1 MTTDMKKIFIAL
13 IVAAASLMFVG
24 CESKL
29 DIPRKGVVDLSTFYQ
44 TDADAESA
52 LVAAYYTAGRFL
64 SNTMWTSAGW
74 NDCPFL
80 SMWEYASD
88 EIYVAG
94 SDKTD
99 GQSGNEIQAF
109 RMDYNNA
116 LITGTYECYYMIIK
130 ACNDVLD
137 NFAEA
142 ADTQVKKR
150 CVAEARVLRAQ
161 TQLLLALAWGT
172 APIVE
177 SNLPGDAKPE
187 NAESQDAVLQWVADE
202 CDKAI
207 PDLTSKTSVD
217 DKKGAVKV
225 TKEFAYALKGKALI
239 SKHDYAGAKTALKQ
253 VIDSKLYALVPGEQM
268 ASLNHHSGRATTEA
282 VFELNFD
289 WFEGMDSYGRTQP
302 NFRWLWSWR
311 SDHMNSPTGEGSEFV
326 PGGWGW
332 VNPSQKFVDKIIAYD
347 GLDSYRRKAWIKT
360 YDEVLY
366 EMPYSSDFEMVEGK
380 AVPKANWTLANKKKD
395 ASRGVY
401 DSGLY
406 GHVGY
411 FMWKRLFRVEDQ
423 VLADGN
429 VANWNLTL
437 MRYAEVLLL
446 YAEAC
451 AQTGDDGSGLAA
463 LKLVNERAGGKTKVT
478 ACNMETVK
486 TEKFLEGWLDGTRF
500 QDLIRWGDAAK
511 ELADNG
517 KYYPTFYDAMSK
529 DGESEHRGYIDASDA
544 DWCSKLYSVGFKS
557 GKSELFPFPFNEM
570 QLNPNLVQNP
580 GY

>member
-1 MTTDMKKIFIAL
+1 MKKILIAL
-13 IVAAASLMFVG
+13 TVLSAALVFTG
-24 CESKL
+24 CEKRL
-29 DIPRKGVVDLSTFYQ
+29 DIPRKGVVDFTSFYQ

-52 LVAAYYTAGRFL
+52 LVAAYYTAGRFF
-64 SNTMWTSAGW
+64 SNTMWTTAGW

-80 SMWEYASD
+80 SMWEYATD

-109 RMDYNNA
+109 RMDYNNS
-116 LITGTYECYYMIIK
+116 LIAGTYECYYMIIK
-130 ACNDVLD
+130 GANDVIDHFDGEL
-137 NFAEA
+137 
-142 ADTQVKKR
+142 ADTPVKKR
-150 CVAEARVLRAQ
+150 CVAEARIIRAQ
-161 TQLLLALAWGT
+161 AQLLLALGWGT

-177 SNLPGDAKPE
+177 NNLTGSDKPA

-207 PDLTSKTSVD
+207 PDLTSKSSVN

-239 SKHDYAGAKTALKQ
+239 SKHDYAGAKTALKK
-253 VIDSKLYALVPGEQM
+253 VIDSKLYALVPGDKM
-268 ASLNHHSGRATTEA
+268 ATLNHHSGRATSEA

-289 WFEGMDSYGRTQP
+289 WFSGMNSYGRTQP

-311 SDHMNSPTGEGSEFV
+311 SDHMNPPTGPNTEFV
-326 PGGWGW
+326 EGGWGW
-332 VNPSQKFVDKIIAYD
+332 VNPSQKFVDKILAYD
-347 GLDSYRRKAWIKT
+347 GADSYRRKAWIKS

-366 EMPYSSDFEMVEGK
+366 EMPYASDSQCPTK
-380 AVPKANWTLANKKKD
+380 ADKEADKNRGITD
-395 ASRGVY
+395 AGI
-401 DSGLY
+401 Y
-406 GHVGY
+406 GNVGW
-411 FMWKRLFRVEDQ
+411 FMWKRLYRSEDRVME
-423 VLADGN
+423 DGN
-429 VANWNLTL
+429 VGNWNLTL
-437 MRYAEVLLL
+437 MRYPEVLLL

-463 LKLVNERAGGKTKVT
+463 LKLVNERAGSKTPVT
-478 ACNMETVK
+478 KCDMETVK
-486 TEKFLEGWLDGTRF
+486 TEKLLEMWLDGTRF
-500 QDLIRWGDAAK
+500 QDLVRWGDAAK

-517 KYYPTFYDAMSK
+517 KYYPSYYDALSK
-529 DGESEHRGYIDASDA
+529 LGEAKHRGYVDASDA
-544 DWCSKLYSVGFKS
+544 DWCAKIYSVGFKA
-557 GKSELFPFPFNEM
+557 GKNELFPFPFNEM

>member
-1 MTTDMKKIFIAL
+1 MKKIFIAL
-13 IVAAASLMFVG
+13 IAVASLLFTG
-24 CESKL
+24 CEKRL
-29 DIPRKGVVDLSTFYQ
+29 DIPRKGVIDLTTFYQ

-52 LVAAYYTAGRFL
+52 LVAAYYTAGRFF
-64 SNTMWTSAGW
+64 SNTMWTTAGW

-109 RMDYNNA
+109 RMDYNNS
-116 LITGTYECYYMIIK
+116 LIAGTYECYYMIIK
-130 ACNDVLD
+130 ACNDVID

-161 TQLLLALAWGT
+161 AQLLLALAWGT

-177 SNLPGDAKPE
+177 NNLAGDAKPA
-187 NAESQDAVLQWVADE
+187 NAESQEAVLQWVADE

-207 PDLTSKTSVD
+207 PDLTSKTSVN
-217 DKKGAVKV
+217 DKKGAVKI

-268 ASLNHHSGRATTEA
+268 ASLNHNSGRATSEA
-282 VFELNFD
+282 VFELNFQFFD
-289 WFEGMDSYGRTQP
+289 GMNAYGRTQP

-311 SDHMNSPTGEGSEFV
+311 SDHMNCPTGDGSELV
-326 PGGWGW
+326 VGGWGW

-366 EMPYSSDFEMVEGK
+366 EMPYSSDKEGM
-380 AVPKANWTLANKKKD
+380 TLEEKMKD
-395 ASRGVY
+395 KNRGVM

-411 FMWKRLFRVEDQ
+411 FMWKRLFRSEDR
-423 VLADGN
+423 VMADGN

-451 AQTGDDGSGLAA
+451 AKTNDDGSGLKA
-463 LKLVNERAGGKTKVT
+463 LQEVNERAGGKTKVT
-478 ACNMETVK
+478 ALTMDAVK

-529 DGESEHRGYIDASDA
+529 KGESKHRGYIDESDA

-557 GKSELFPFPFNEM
+557 GKNELFPFPFNEM
-570 QLNPNLVQNP
+570 QLNPNLSQNP

>member
-1 MTTDMKKIFIAL
+1 MKKIFIAL

-24 CESKL
+24 CESRL
-29 DIPRKGVVDLSTFYQ
+29 DIPRKGVIDMSTFYQ

-64 SNTMWTSAGW
+64 S
-74 NDCPFL
+74 
-80 SMWEYASD
+80 MWEYASD
-88 EIYVAG
+88 EIFVAG

-109 RMDYNNA
+109 RADYNNS
-116 LITGTYECYYMIIK
+116 LIAGTYECYYMIIK
-130 ACNDVLD
+130 AANDVID
-137 NFAEA
+137 HFAEA

-150 CVAEARVLRAQ
+150 CVAEARILRAQ
-161 TQLLLALAWGT
+161 AQLLLALAWGT
-172 APIVE
+172 PPIVE
-177 SNLPGDAKPE
+177 SNLAGDAKPE
-187 NAESQDAVLQWVADE
+187 NAASQDAVLQWVADE

-239 SKHDYAGAKTALKQ
+239 SKHDYAGAKTALKE
-253 VIDSKLYALVPGEQM
+253 VIDSKLYKLVPGDQM
-268 ASLNHHSGRATTEA
+268 ASLNHNSGRASTEA
-282 VFELNFD
+282 VFELNFQFFD
-289 WFEGMDSYGRTQP
+289 GMNAYGRTQP

-311 SDHMNSPTGEGSEFV
+311 SDHMNSPTGDGSELV
-326 PGGWGW
+326 VGGWGW
-332 VNPSQKFVDKIIAYD
+332 VNPSQKFVNKILEYD
-347 GLDSYRRKAWIKT
+347 GMDSYRRKAWIKS

-366 EMPYSSDFEMVEGK
+366 DMPYTSDKDGVD
-380 AVPKANWTLANKKKD
+380 KKTDKT
-395 ASRGVY
+395 RGVM

-411 FMWKRLFRVEDQ
+411 FMWKRLFRQEDR
-423 VLADGN
+423 VMADGN

-446 YAEAC
+446 YAECC
-451 AQTGDDGSGLAA
+451 AQTNDDGSGLAA
-463 LKLVNERAGGKTKVT
+463 LKLVNERAGSKTPVT
-478 ACNMETVK
+478 VCDMKTVK
-486 TEKFLEGWLDGTRF
+486 SEKFLEGWLDGTRF
-500 QDLIRWGDAAK
+500 QDLIRWGDAAT

-529 DGESEHRGYIDASDA
+529 KGEAEHRGYIDESDA
-544 DWCSKLYSVGFKS
+544 DWCAKLYNVGFKT

>member
-1 MTTDMKKIFIAL
+1 MKKIFIAL
-13 IVAAASLMFVG
+13 IAVASLLFVG
-24 CESKL
+24 CEKRL
-29 DIPRKGVVDLSTFYQ
+29 DIPRKGVIDMTTFYQ

-52 LVAAYYTAGRFL
+52 LVAAYYTAGRFF
-64 SNTMWTSAGW
+64 SNTMWTTAGW

-109 RMDYNNA
+109 RMDYNNS
-116 LITGTYECYYMIIK
+116 LIAGTYECYYMIIK
-130 ACNDVLD
+130 ACNDVID

-161 TQLLLALAWGT
+161 AQLLLALAWGT

-177 SNLPGDAKPE
+177 SNLAGDAKPE
-187 NAESQDAVLQWVADE
+187 NAESQDAVLQWVANE

-207 PDLTSKTSVD
+207 PDLTSKTSVN

-239 SKHDYAGAKTALKQ
+239 SKHDYAGAKAALKQ

-268 ASLNHHSGRATTEA
+268 ASLNHNSGRATTEA
-282 VFELNFD
+282 VFELNFQFFD
-289 WFEGMDSYGRTQP
+289 GMNAYGRTQP

-311 SDHMNSPTGEGSEFV
+311 SDHMNCPTGDGSELV
-326 PGGWGW
+326 VGGWGW
-332 VNPSQKFVDKIIAYD
+332 VNPSQKFVDKILAYD
-347 GLDSYRRKAWIKT
+347 GLDSDRRKAWIKT

-366 EMPYSSDFEMVEGK
+366 DMPYSSDFETVNKEV
-380 AVPKANWTLANKKKD
+380 VPKENWTLEDKEKD
-395 ASRGVY
+395 SSRGVY

-411 FMWKRLFRVEDQ
+411 FMWKRLFRVEDR

-451 AQTGDDGSGLAA
+451 ANAGDSDGSGLEA
-463 LKLVNERAGGKTKVT
+463 LKKVNERAGGKTHPT
-478 ACNMETVK
+478 ALTMDAVK

-529 DGESEHRGYIDASDA
+529 KGEAKHRGYIDESDA
-544 DWCSKLYSVGFKS
+544 DWCAKLYSVGFKA
-557 GKSELFPFPFNEM
+557 GKNELFPFPFNEM

>member
-1 MTTDMKKIFIAL
+1 MKKIFIAL
-13 IVAAASLMFVG
+13 TVAAASLMFVG
-24 CESKL
+24 CESRL
-29 DIPRKGVVDLSTFYQ
+29 DIPRKGVIDMSTFYQ

-80 SMWEYASD
+80 SMWEYATD

-109 RMDYNNA
+109 RMDYNNS
-116 LITGTYECYYMIIK
+116 LIAGTYECYYMIIK
-130 ACNDVLD
+130 AANDVID
-137 NFAEA
+137 HFAEA

-150 CVAEARVLRAQ
+150 CVAEARILRAQ
-161 TQLLLALAWGT
+161 AQLLLALAWGT
-172 APIVE
+172 PPIVE
-177 SNLPGDAKPE
+177 SNLAGDAKPE
-187 NAESQDAVLQWVADE
+187 NAASQDAVLQWVADE

-239 SKHDYAGAKTALKQ
+239 SKHDYAGAKTALKE
-253 VIDSKLYALVPGEQM
+253 VIDSKLYKLVPGDQM
-268 ASLNHHSGRATTEA
+268 ASLNHNSGRASTEA
-282 VFELNFD
+282 VFELNFQFFD
-289 WFEGMDSYGRTQP
+289 GM
-302 NFRWLWSWR
+302 
-311 SDHMNSPTGEGSEFV
+311 
-326 PGGWGW
+326 
-332 VNPSQKFVDKIIAYD
+332 
-347 GLDSYRRKAWIKT
+347 DSYRRKAWIKS

-366 EMPYSSDFEMVEGK
+366 DMPYTSDKDGVD
-380 AVPKANWTLANKKKD
+380 KKTDKT
-395 ASRGVY
+395 RGVM

-411 FMWKRLFRVEDQ
+411 FMWKRLFRQEDR
-423 VLADGN
+423 VMADGN

-446 YAEAC
+446 YAECC
-451 AQTGDDGSGLAA
+451 AQTNDDGSGLAA
-463 LKLVNERAGGKTKVT
+463 LKLVNERAGSKTPVT
-478 ACNMETVK
+478 VCDMKTVK
-486 TEKFLEGWLDGTRF
+486 SEKFLEGWLDGTRF
-500 QDLIRWGDAAK
+500 QDLIRWGDAAT

-529 DGESEHRGYIDASDA
+529 KGEAEHRGYIDESDA
-544 DWCSKLYSVGFKS
+544 DWCAKLYNVGFKT

>member
-1 MTTDMKKIFIAL
+1 MKKIFIAL
-13 IVAAASLMFVG
+13 IAVASLLFTG
-24 CESKL
+24 CEKRL
-29 DIPRKGVVDLSTFYQ
+29 DIPRKGVIDLTTFYQ

-52 LVAAYYTAGRFL
+52 LVAAYYTAGRFF
-64 SNTMWTSAGW
+64 SNTMWTTAGW

-109 RMDYNNA
+109 RMDYNNS
-116 LITGTYECYYMIIK
+116 LIAGTYECYYMIIK
-130 ACNDVLD
+130 ACNDVID

-161 TQLLLALAWGT
+161 AQLLLALAWGT

-177 SNLPGDAKPE
+177 NNLAGDAKPA
-187 NAESQDAVLQWVADE
+187 NAESQEAVLQWVADE

-207 PDLTSKTSVD
+207 PDLTSKTSVN
-217 DKKGAVKV
+217 DKKGAVKI

-268 ASLNHHSGRATTEA
+268 ASLNHNSGRATSEA
-282 VFELNFD
+282 VFELNFQFFD
-289 WFEGMDSYGRTQP
+289 GMNAYGRTQP

-311 SDHMNSPTGEGSEFV
+311 SDHMNCPTGDGSELV
-326 PGGWGW
+326 VGGWGW

-366 EMPYSSDFEMVEGK
+366 EMPYSSDKEGM
-380 AVPKANWTLANKKKD
+380 TLEEKMKD
-395 ASRGVY
+395 KNRGVM

-411 FMWKRLFRVEDQ
+411 FMWKRLFRSEDR
-423 VLADGN
+423 VMADGN

-451 AQTGDDGSGLAA
+451 AKTNDDGSGLKA
-463 LKLVNERAGGKTKVT
+463 LQEVNERAGGKTKVT
-478 ACNMETVK
+478 ALTMDAVK

-500 QDLIRWGDAAK
+500 QDLIRWGDAAT
-511 ELADNG
+511 ELANNG

-529 DGESEHRGYIDASDA
+529 KGESEHRGYIDESDA
-544 DWCSKLYSVGFKS
+544 DWCAKLYSVGFKS
-557 GKSELFPFPFNEM
+557 GKNELFPFPFNEM
-570 QLNPNLVQNP
+570 QLNPNLSQNP

>member
-1 MTTDMKKIFIAL
+1 MKKIFIAL
-13 IVAAASLMFVG
+13 LVAAASLTFVG
-24 CESKL
+24 CENRL
-29 DIPRKGVVDLSTFYQ
+29 DIPRKGVIDPSAFYQ
-44 TDADAESA
+44 TNEDAESA
-52 LVAAYYTAGRFL
+52 LVAAYYTAGRFF
-64 SNTMWTSAGW
+64 SNTMWTTAGW

-109 RMDYNNA
+109 RMDYNNS
-116 LITGTYECYYMIIK
+116 LIAGTYECYYMIIK
-130 ACNDVLD
+130 ACNDVID

-177 SNLPGDAKPE
+177 HNLAAEDKLP

-207 PDLTSKTSVD
+207 PDLTSKTSLED
-217 DKKGAVKV
+217 RKGAVKI

-239 SKHDYAGAKTALKQ
+239 SKHDYAGAKTALKK

-268 ASLNHHSGRATTEA
+268 ASLNHNSGRATTEA
-282 VFELNFD
+282 VFELNFQFFD
-289 WFEGMDSYGRTQP
+289 GMNAYGRTQP

-311 SDHMNSPTGEGSEFV
+311 SDHMNCPTGAGSELV
-326 PGGWGW
+326 VGGWGW
-332 VNPSQKFVDKIIAYD
+332 VNPSQKFVDKIIEYD
-347 GLDSYRRKAWIKT
+347 GLDSDRRKAWIKT

-366 EMPYSSDFEMVEGK
+366 DMPYNSDKDCPTVAEKK
-380 AVPKANWTLANKKKD
+380 ADK
-395 ASRGVY
+395 SRGVM

-411 FMWKRLFRVEDQ
+411 FMWKRLFRQEDR
-423 VLADGN
+423 VLANGD

-437 MRYAEVLLL
+437 MRYSEVLLL

-451 AQTGDDGSGLAA
+451 ANAGDSDGSGFEA
-463 LKLVNERAGGKTKVT
+463 LKKVNERAGGKTHPSALT
-478 ACNMETVK
+478 MDAVK

-529 DGESEHRGYIDASDA
+529 KGESEHRGYIDESDA
-544 DWCSKLYSVGFKS
+544 DWCAKLYSVGFKA
-557 GKSELFPFPFNEM
+557 GKSELFPFPFNEL

>member
-1 MTTDMKKIFIAL
+1 MKKILIAL
-13 IVAAASLMFVG
+13 TVLSAALVFTG
-24 CESKL
+24 CEKRL
-29 DIPRKGVVDLSTFYQ
+29 DIPRKGVVDFTSFYQ

-52 LVAAYYTAGRFL
+52 LVAAYYTAGRFF
-64 SNTMWTSAGW
+64 SNTMWTTAGW

-80 SMWEYASD
+80 SMWEYATD

-109 RMDYNNA
+109 RMDYNNS
-116 LITGTYECYYMIIK
+116 LIAGTYECYYMIIK
-130 ACNDVLD
+130 GANDVIDHFDGEL
-137 NFAEA
+137 
-142 ADTQVKKR
+142 ADTPVKKR
-150 CVAEARVLRAQ
+150 CVAEARIIRAQ
-161 TQLLLALAWGT
+161 AQLLLALGWGT

-177 SNLPGDAKPE
+177 NNLTGSDKPA

-207 PDLTSKTSVD
+207 PDLTSKSSVN

-239 SKHDYAGAKTALKQ
+239 SKHDYAGAKTALKK
-253 VIDSKLYALVPGEQM
+253 VIDSKLYALVPGDKM
-268 ASLNHHSGRATTEA
+268 ATLNHHSGRATSEA

-289 WFEGMDSYGRTQP
+289 WFAGMNSYGRTQP

-311 SDHMNSPTGEGSEFV
+311 SDHMNPPTGPNTEFV
-326 PGGWGW
+326 EGGWGW
-332 VNPSQKFVDKIIAYD
+332 VNPSQKFVDKILAYD
-347 GLDSYRRKAWIKT
+347 GADSYRRKAWIKS

-366 EMPYSSDFEMVEGK
+366 EMPYASDSQCPTK
-380 AVPKANWTLANKKKD
+380 ADKEADKNRGITD
-395 ASRGVY
+395 AGI
-401 DSGLY
+401 Y
-406 GHVGY
+406 GNVGW
-411 FMWKRLFRVEDQ
+411 FMWKRLYRSEDRVME
-423 VLADGN
+423 DGN
-429 VANWNLTL
+429 VGNWNLTL
-437 MRYAEVLLL
+437 MRYPEVLLL

-463 LKLVNERAGGKTKVT
+463 LKLVNERAGSKTPVT
-478 ACNMETVK
+478 KCDMETVK
-486 TEKFLEGWLDGTRF
+486 TEKLLEMWLDGTRF
-500 QDLIRWGDAAK
+500 QDLVRWGDAAK

-517 KYYPTFYDAMSK
+517 KYYPSYYDALSK
-529 DGESEHRGYIDASDA
+529 LGEAKHRGYVDASDA
-544 DWCSKLYSVGFKS
+544 DWCAKIYSVGFKA
-557 GKSELFPFPFNEM
+557 GKHELFPFPFNEM

>member
-1 MTTDMKKIFIAL
+1 MKKIFIAL
-13 IVAAASLMFVG
+13 IIASASLMFVG

-29 DIPRKGVVDLSTFYQ
+29 DIPRKGVIDLADFYQ
-44 TDADAESA
+44 TDEDAESA
-52 LVAAYYTAGRFL
+52 LVAAYYTAGRFF
-64 SNTMWTSAGW
+64 SNTMWTTAGW

-109 RMDYNNA
+109 RMDYNNSLLA
-116 LITGTYECYYMIIK
+116 GTYECYYMIIK
-130 ACNDVLD
+130 AANDVID
-137 NFAEA
+137 NFDGEL
-142 ADTQVKKR
+142 ADSQVKKR

-161 TQLLLALAWGT
+161 AQLLLALAWGT

-177 SNLPGDAKPE
+177 SNLTGDAKPE
-187 NAESQDAVLQWVADE
+187 NAASQEAVLQWVADE

-207 PDLTSKTSVD
+207 PNLTSKSNIS

-253 VIDSKLYALVPGEQM
+253 VISSNLYALVPGDQM
-268 ASLNHHSGRATTEA
+268 ASLNHYSGRATTEA

-289 WFEGMDSYGRTQP
+289 WFAGMNSYGRTQP

-311 SDHMNSPTGEGSEFV
+311 SDHMNPPTGTGSEFV

-332 VNPSQKFVDKIIAYD
+332 VNPSQKFVDKILDHDGYD
-347 GLDSYRRKAWIKT
+347 SDRRKAWIKS

-366 EMPYSSDFEMVEGK
+366 DMPYSSD
-380 AVPKANWTLANKKKD
+380 ANCPTKEAKEAD
-395 ASRGVY
+395 PQRGVT
-401 DSGLY
+401 DAGVY
-406 GHVGY
+406 GNVGY
-411 FMWKRLFRVEDQ
+411 FMWKRLFRTEDR

-429 VANWNLTL
+429 VGNWNLTI

-446 YAEAC
+446 YAECC
-451 AQTGDDGSGLAA
+451 AQDGDGDGSGLAA
-463 LKLVNERAGGKTKVT
+463 LKLVNERAGAQTPVTK
-478 ACNMETVK
+478 CDMETVK
-486 TEKFLEGWLDGTRF
+486 TEKFLEMWLDGTRF

-517 KYYPTFYDAMSK
+517 KYYPTFYDDMSK
-529 DGESEHRGYIDASDA
+529 NGAAKHKGYIDESDA
-544 DWCSKLYSVGFKS
+544 DWCAKLYSVGFKS
-557 GKSELFPFPFNEM
+557 GKNELMPFPFNEM